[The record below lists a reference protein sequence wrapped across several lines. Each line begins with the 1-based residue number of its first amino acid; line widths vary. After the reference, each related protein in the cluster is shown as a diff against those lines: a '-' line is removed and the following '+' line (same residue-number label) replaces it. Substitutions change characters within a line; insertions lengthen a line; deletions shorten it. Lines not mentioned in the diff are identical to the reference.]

1 MGNTGAGAVF
11 LYSEVIKERTGIIK
25 EMTRCYL
32 VILGVHKHTHTH
44 THTPPTVNSLLFY
57 FLKRFQ
63 YKAPE

>member
-44 THTPPTVNSLLFY
+44 THTHPQP
-57 FLKRFQ
+57 
-63 YKAPE
+63 

>member
-44 THTPPTVNSLLFY
+44 TPPTVNSLLFY

>member
-44 THTPPTVNSLLFY
+44 THTPKKLGIIIYKLLKSDFY
-57 FLKRFQ
+57 E
-63 YKAPE
+63 Y